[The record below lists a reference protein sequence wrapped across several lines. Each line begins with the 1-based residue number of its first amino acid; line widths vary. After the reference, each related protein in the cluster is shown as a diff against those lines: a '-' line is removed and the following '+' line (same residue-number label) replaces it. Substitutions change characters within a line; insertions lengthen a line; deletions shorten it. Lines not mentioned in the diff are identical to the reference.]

1 MIDSNV
7 LQSVPGTK
15 GIKFYPYIRKIDLM
29 SSNSYL
35 LSGAEQIAII
45 DPGAIDDQLDRL
57 FEIIAAMVE
66 EKPRPIVVYL
76 THAHLDH
83 CYQLKR
89 LKDFR
94 NLGDILVA
102 AQERGA
108 EALETQDSK
117 MTLAGLLGKELAGIS
132 VDVRLLSNR
141 DTLAERE
148 FHLQFNDT
156 ELAYLT
162 KSIKIPHGPV
172 LNSQIVALSKDDP
185 LEIYHIPGHSPDS
198 ICFRV
203 GRLIFL
209 GDLFFAPNPGVA
221 GAFGWSQSDLLS
233 SIQKVLWILERKNI
247 LLCCSGHGRT
257 VDVDTAW
264 TTLRSMYQDV
274 LSLSSLEEI
283 TPEWA
288 RNTAAYAEYLIREL
302 ERLFTIIIGRIVY
315 ISHVLDE
322 LEEINEADNLQS
334 LINADQI
341 DELFWNF
348 NQFARELHAGKK
360 LEWELVHKAG
370 QIVGKLGAIYEN
382 RMLSSFL
389 DQYLLKRVN
398 RILDDYTVTYRG
410 FSPTYYVTDVDI
422 NAAIGE
428 VLEYAEYKVYEDEA
442 ILDANSHEDYIWALR
457 TRIAHVNPFKNTS
470 LAFEEDQSL
479 PSVRMDK
486 ERFTEALV
494 DVLERLASA
503 GAKEIRITPSI
514 NEGWVVVRLCATESI
529 YVHPLNDEVMRFF
542 ERAFS
547 LSGGFIQSHTAETGP
562 IVDIEFLPST
572 IF

>member
-1 MIDSNV
+1 MIESNV
-7 LQSVPGTK
+7 IQFVPGTK

-29 SSNSYL
+29 SSNSYIL
-35 LSGAEQIAII
+35 YGEEQIAII
-45 DPGAIDDQLDRL
+45 DPGAIDEQLDHL
-57 FEIIAAMVE
+57 YEKIAAMAE

-94 NLGDILVA
+94 NLGDICVA
-102 AQERGA
+102 AQEMGA
-108 EALETQDSK
+108 EALEAQDSK

-132 VDVRLLSNR
+132 VDARLLSKR

-148 FHLQFNDT
+148 FHLQFNDEKLT
-156 ELAYLT
+156 YLT
-162 KSIKIPHGPV
+162 KSLKIPHGPV
-172 LNSQIVALSKDDP
+172 LNSQVVALSKDDP
-185 LEIYHIPGHSPDS
+185 MEIYHIPGHSPDS

-203 GRLIFL
+203 GRFIFL

-274 LSLSSLEEI
+274 LSLSGLEEI

-288 RNTAAYAEYLIREL
+288 KNTAAYAEYLIREL
-302 ERLFTIIIGRIVY
+302 ERLFTIIIGRIIY
-315 ISHVLDE
+315 ISHVLVE
-322 LEEINEADNLQS
+322 LEEIDEADNLQL

-341 DELFWNF
+341 EELFSNF
-348 NQFARELHAGKK
+348 NLFTGELHAGKK
-360 LEWELVHKAG
+360 LDWELVHKAG
-370 QIVGKLGAIYEN
+370 QVVGKLGAIYEN
-382 RMLSSFL
+382 RRLSSFF
-389 DQYLLKRVN
+389 DQYLLKRIN
-398 RILDDYTVTYRG
+398 RLLNDYTVIYRG
-410 FSPTYYVTDVDI
+410 FSPTYYVTNVDI
-422 NAAIGE
+422 NAAIRE
-428 VLEYAEYKVYEDEA
+428 VLENAEYKVYEDEA
-442 ILDANSHEDYIWALR
+442 ILEANTHEDYVWALG
-457 TRIAHVNPFKNTS
+457 TRIAHINPFKNTF
-470 LAFEEDQSL
+470 LEFVEGKSL
-479 PSVRMDK
+479 PLVRMDK

-503 GAKEIRITPSI
+503 GAKEINITSSI
-514 NEGWVVVRLCATESI
+514 NEEWVVVRLCLKESI
-529 YVHPLNDEVMRFF
+529 YIHPLNEDGMRFF

-547 LSGGFIQSHTAETGP
+547 LSGGFIQSYTGETGP
-562 IVDIEFLPST
+562 IVDIEFLPNT